1 MDSLTHGL
9 VGALIGELSPKRI
22 KNRQAKGA
30 LAAMAPDMAN
40 FFAYPYLGIKS
51 GNAIPYAHPQDFYSN
66 PWIVDHWTWIPWEIS
81 HSFFFWGFVVMPL
94 LLWFKKPM
102 LLGVAYAS
110 HLLLDIPSHSGIWS
124 TVPLYPLQF
133 RFEGWFDAWAWG
145 AQEIF
150 ISATI
155 VFLIWRCVAAL
166 RLSGPDVL
174 AWPVEA
180 ES

>member
-1 MDSLTHGL
+1 MD
-9 VGALIGELSPKRI
+9 P
-22 KNRQAKGA
+22 
-30 LAAMAPDMAN
+30 
-40 FFAYPYLGIKS
+40 LG
-51 GNAIPYAHPQDFYSN
+51 DF
-66 PWIVDHWTWIPWEIS
+66 TLLLLL
-81 HSFFFWGFVVMPL
+81 GFCRYPL

-110 HLLLDIPSHSGIWS
+110 HLLLDMPSHSGIWS

-166 RLSGPDVL
+166 RLSGPDD
-174 AWPVEA
+174 ARMA
-180 ES
+180 G

>member
-1 MDSLTHGL
+1 
-9 VGALIGELSPKRI
+9 
-22 KNRQAKGA
+22 
-30 LAAMAPDMAN
+30 
-40 FFAYPYLGIKS
+40 
-51 GNAIPYAHPQDFYSN
+51 
-66 PWIVDHWTWIPWEIS
+66 
-81 HSFFFWGFVVMPL
+81 MPL

-110 HLLLDIPSHSGIWS
+110 HLLLDMPSHSGIWS

>member
-1 MDSLTHGL
+1 
-9 VGALIGELSPKRI
+9 
-22 KNRQAKGA
+22 
-30 LAAMAPDMAN
+30 
-40 FFAYPYLGIKS
+40 
-51 GNAIPYAHPQDFYSN
+51 
-66 PWIVDHWTWIPWEIS
+66 
-81 HSFFFWGFVVMPL
+81 
-94 LLWFKKPM
+94 
-102 LLGVAYAS
+102 
-110 HLLLDIPSHSGIWS
+110 
-124 TVPLYPLQF
+124 LQF

-166 RLSGPDVL
+166 RLSGPDML